1 MSYRAGA
8 KLQETFGKDKGED
21 KRKRKINKKLW
32 LHVTT
37 MKNLSAEELMHIK
50 YDPDKLA
57 KINGTI
63 QTIQNVNFVLIY
75 FNK

>member
-21 KRKRKINKKLW
+21 KRKRKINKK
-32 LHVTT
+32 
-37 MKNLSAEELMHIK
+37 KIDYNDENIRRELMHIK

>member
-21 KRKRKINKKLW
+21 KRKRKINKKNLI
-32 LHVTT
+32 T
-37 MKNLSAEELMHIK
+37 MMKISAEELMHIK